1 MTPESGAA
9 GALVVMSQHLV
20 HRDPRWYLDPSA
32 FAPDRWIPGA
42 EVERNPKFAYFPFGA
57 GTRLC
62 IGESFAWMEGTL
74 VLAAMAQRWT
84 MRHDPTHR
92 VERLPVITL
101 RPKYGMRMELRRR

>member
-1 MTPESGAA
+1 MGTGGGTAS
-9 GALVVMSQHLV
+9 
-20 HRDPRWYLDPSA
+20 HRV
-32 FAPDRWIPGA
+32 FAPDRWLPGA
-42 EVERNPKFAYFPFGA
+42 DGTRPKFAYFPFGA

-92 VERLPVITL
+92 AEPLPVITL
-101 RPKYGMRMELRRR
+101 RPKYGMRMILRQR